1 LLEEILGRRAKKCHH
16 LGDMRAASVGLKFWI
31 VASEQVASEQVSA
44 LENIPNLQYVRQE
57 KKMATGFYL

>member
-1 LLEEILGRRAKKCHH
+1 LREEILGRRAKKCHH

-31 VASEQVASEQVSA
+31 VASEQVSA